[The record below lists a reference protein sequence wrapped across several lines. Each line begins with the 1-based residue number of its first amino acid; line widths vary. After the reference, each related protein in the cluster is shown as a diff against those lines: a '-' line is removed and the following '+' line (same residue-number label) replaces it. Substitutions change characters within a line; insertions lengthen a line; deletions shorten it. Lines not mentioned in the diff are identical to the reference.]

1 MNPGKLFAVTGNP
14 VLHSKSPVIFNSIFR
29 ELSIDAVYTRIA
41 ARRPLEALFLFR
53 KLGLSGM
60 NVTTPF
66 KKDIMPFLD
75 SVDNAASAIGGVNT
89 IAREKDRLRGY
100 NTDYV
105 GVSQSLKEQNIAI
118 SGKKCLV
125 LGAGGA
131 GRAAV
136 YGLVRERGDV
146 ILVNRTYE
154 KAVQAAKD
162 LGCRAEKI
170 ETLQSLLQ
178 KSDIF
183 ISTLSSS
190 VDIIPGEW
198 LPEELPV
205 FDANYKKSPLSG
217 KAEAR
222 GCRLIKGE
230 EWLLN
235 QAIPAYYLFFA
246 AEPVKEIPDELL
258 DSIKKSLLST
268 SLAANLKNIS
278 LVGFMGSGK
287 SVIGKKLAREM
298 EFSFIDT
305 DEWVENQA
313 GRSIP
318 EIFEVEGEPGFRARE
333 KNVLKELLPPHS
345 SVVFSCGGG
354 VVLDEGNRETLKE
367 NSLVI
372 WLYSSIKTTLRRIRR
387 GTRPLLDCN
396 NPGKMAREILNS
408 RLASYARTADII
420 VSSENDAD
428 EVVENIHE
436 EICKTFKN

>member
-1 MNPGKLFAVTGNP
+1 
-14 VLHSKSPVIFNSIFR
+14 
-29 ELSIDAVYTRIA
+29 
-41 ARRPLEALFLFR
+41 
-53 KLGLSGM
+53 M
-60 NVTTPF
+60 NVTAPF
-66 KKDIMPFLD
+66 KKSIMPFLD
-75 SVDNAASAIGGVNT
+75 SVDDVASAIGGVNT
-89 IAREKDRLRGY
+89 IIREEDRLRGY
-100 NTDYV
+100 NTDYI
-105 GVSQSLKEQNIAI
+105 GVSQSLTERDVVV

-136 YGLVRERGDV
+136 YGLVREGGDV

-162 LGCRAEKI
+162 LDCRAEKI
-170 ETLQSLLQ
+170 ETLPFLLQ
-178 KSDIF
+178 NSAVF
-183 ISTLSSS
+183 ISTLSSA

-198 LPEELPV
+198 LPEELVV
-205 FDANYKKSPLSG
+205 FDANYKKSPLAG

-222 GCRLIKGE
+222 GCRVIKGE

-235 QAIPAYYLFFA
+235 QAVPAYYLFFA
-246 AEPVKEIPDELL
+246 AEPEQEIPSALRDT
-258 DSIKKSLLST
+258 IRKSLYST
-268 SLAANLKNIS
+268 SSAANLKNIS

-287 SVIGKKLAREM
+287 SVIGKKLARKM

-305 DEWVENQA
+305 DERIENQA

-318 EIFEVEGEPGFRARE
+318 EIFKVEGESGFRARE
-333 KNVLKELLPPHS
+333 KNILKELLPLHNG
-345 SVVFSCGGG
+345 VVFSCGGG
-354 VVLDEGNRETLKE
+354 AVSDNENREVMKE

-372 WLYSSIKTTLRRIRR
+372 WLYASIKTTLQRIRR

-396 NPGKMAREILNS
+396 DPGKMAREILNS
-408 RLASYARTADII
+408 RLVSYARTSDII

-436 EICKTFKN
+436 EINKTFEN